1 LADLD
6 LCGCHLRIWAPV
18 PLQWVEWRVDL
29 RLVVTIMDTRRRLV
43 ISVIT
48 RKSNATLHTHVAS
61 LSPFSICNANRQ
73 TDVQYGTSVVRTTR
87 SPSRDQSQ

>member
-1 LADLD
+1 LADLG
-6 LCGCHLRIWAPV
+6 LCGCHRLIWALV
-18 PLQWVEWRVDL
+18 PLQWVGWRAVL
-29 RLVVTIMDTRRRLV
+29 RSVVMIMDTRRRLV